1 MDCQIYL
8 DGDNVTSEIIQYSR
22 QQSLCTSIGSFNLT
36 VKGTSTHDYSPGGE
50 IVIYEGGVKK
60 GTYFIGVNEKQIN
73 QGKTFVVSGQD
84 NSKRIQEWFV
94 TESYTINYP
103 SSSKYWIQKFLDE
116 AGVNYTFTTSE
127 VGTNMSNNT
136 VIGMST
142 AYDIILPLLQQNGW
156 FLKFDADGDAIIG
169 KLYIN
174 VDSTAVDLDDTVILD
189 VQVSTDDRMLR
200 NRAIVWGNSNP
211 FTQDHVYALQDRKT
225 GYETSSQDIRPIV
238 LSNTYIYDN
247 ETAYELASQML
258 DEFARLTEVKTI
270 QAAGVYDA
278 EYGDTIYVNS
288 MGWEGF
294 GIVTNLQVDMSK
306 SGLTTTFTLDQRCP
320 RIVAYFGSRY
330 VYVGTEGNGVWRK
343 PIDYPESNWEDY
355 SAGLVYKNIQD
366 LKIYKGKFACIANR
380 KAYVRTTKTNWVL
393 ISPGTFTDSIT
404 GNVYQTSDVV
414 AAGVTIN
421 RKTLN
426 IYILYVNMTNNKS
439 WVVTVSSAGRIY
451 SKTQVLTPQDK
462 NVRGFDIDI
471 FRSKAV
477 ITGVQPTRYKD
488 YKRSRACF
496 TRSLN
501 VSLSDPYNNA
511 NGMFSTI
518 SSVDQFNTI
527 KGLEGGR
534 YTTGVGTAR
543 KLSMVSN
550 EYYFEIGWSSGTGHT
565 ITRYSA
571 KSSSGFSSY
580 GTGIDGQLTFTLL
593 SDNEVLHE
601 DRANGSL
608 KVFNFNTLTST
619 SYSLTD
625 HVDIG
630 VDIEEFVTF
639 ADSNDVLHII
649 FLEYTPLVNGSRIG
663 YTTFDLKLKVFGT
676 ISYASVDRYYPE
688 GYLYLL
694 QAYTSNSVYGPFAG
708 EADSGIIGWVNIY
721 ESDLIT
727 PRAFKHFFFL
737 QNGSISLKR
746 IDGTVLDLL
755 NQSIEVIPDF
765 LHDVV
770 YFYFLDTSNLTE
782 QKANYFYKV
791 DFSQTL
797 TLVYS
802 TSTTD
807 PDYDANRPKVVVS
820 KNKAYILKY
829 NKDVISLFTGNT
841 VANLS
846 SLTGY
851 NHTKTAKFIDDYDD
865 TIIAMMGS
873 PAIFP
878 YKINTTTWTATKID
892 YLDGLNLAMQGQ
904 IYAGGFNVYY
914 PTTTIDP
921 TGGGY
926 ATYLETDGRY
936 APVDYL
942 PGPCVLEI
950 SQEAPIMTYALPWT
964 SDLLSGY
971 GLSGVLSSG
980 MVMSGE
986 LVNNFR
992 LSFYGTSGTFYNP
1005 SGVSFTSIQYSGAAI
1020 KFIHDART
1028 LYYGAYG
1035 DKEFEYVA
1043 IANNDFL
1050 STDTAFSGEFMPI
1063 LSSSTGLP
1071 SGIVRKIETA
1081 NFETLYFAAN
1091 SGTTFYEY
1099 IPYITSGYFVDGTTN
1114 LPSGFP
1120 ITIIRLDDRI

>member
-127 VGTNMSNNT
+127 VGTNMSNNC

-258 DEFARLTEVKTI
+258 DEFAQLTEVKTI

-393 ISPGTFTDSIT
+393 ISPGTFTDSVT
-404 GNVYQTSDVV
+404 GSTYSSNEVV
-414 AAGVTIN
+414 AAGISIN
-421 RKTLN
+421 RKTGDV
-426 IYILYVNMTNNKS
+426 YILYTNQVANKS
-439 WVVTVSSAGRIY
+439 WATTVTSTGRVV
-451 SKTQVLTPQDK
+451 SKTHVLTQQGK
-462 NVRGFDIDI
+462 NIRGFDIDV
-471 FRSKAV
+471 FKSKKV
-477 ITGVQPTRYKD
+477 LTGVIPYD
-488 YKRSRACF
+488 YYDQHLNLENAMWYSVSEVGFPILVGNTIYIITAFGVSNTFISPGNYQHIVSNVSFKKTELSATGWTDTADSITVGTLSEKVPASDNISFYNNEIFLASHTNDGKAIFYMHDILKTKLYSFQVDFVNKTFSEGVYDNSGIVSGTTYLKSEDIGDGVFRSRAYNILTKTLIKTLSF
-496 TRSLN
+496 NFRSLAVKHAGCFWDAHYEIEAGTRN
-501 VSLSDPYNNA
+501 VYAYYYNSITGSEARVFINSTPADVNIAPSVNYVSSQLSY
-511 NGMFSTI
+511 M
-518 SSVDQFNTI
+518 
-527 KGLEGGR
+527 L
-534 YTTGVGTAR
+534 
-543 KLSMVSN
+543 
-550 EYYFEIGWSSGTGHT
+550 
-565 ITRYSA
+565 
-571 KSSSGFSSY
+571 
-580 GTGIDGQLTFTLL
+580 FTLD
-593 SDNEVLHE
+593 SVGYMVTMPGGSVQSGAAVTGT
-601 DRANGSL
+601 DRTA
-608 KVFNFNTLTST
+608 F
-619 SYSLTD
+619 
-625 HVDIG
+625 IG
-630 VDIEEFVTF
+630 
-639 ADSNDVLHII
+639 
-649 FLEYTPLVNGSRIG
+649 
-663 YTTFDLKLKVFGT
+663 
-676 ISYASVDRYYPE
+676 
-688 GYLYLL
+688 
-694 QAYTSNSVYGPFAG
+694 TSNS
-708 EADSGIIGWVNIY
+708 
-721 ESDLIT
+721 
-727 PRAFKHFFFL
+727 
-737 QNGSISLKR
+737 
-746 IDGTVLDLL
+746 LDK
-755 NQSIEVIPDF
+755 
-765 LHDVV
+765 
-770 YFYFLDTSNLTE
+770 YFYNKLKNFTTIGGITFNLGLNDDGYKSFE
-782 QKANYFYKV
+782 ANDSYGGGAG
-791 DFSQTL
+791 TL
-797 TLVYS
+797 YQHDL
-802 TSTTD
+802 TTD
-807 PDYDANRPKVVVS
+807 TR
-820 KNKAYILKY
+820 
-829 NKDVISLFTGNT
+829 T
-841 VANLS
+841 
-846 SLTGY
+846 
-851 NHTKTAKFIDDYDD
+851 
-865 TIIAMMGS
+865 
-873 PAIFP
+873 
-878 YKINTTTWTATKID
+878 
-892 YLDGLNLAMQGQ
+892 Q
-904 IYAGGFNVYY
+904 IPWLYWELYY
-914 PTTTIDP
+914 PTPYYTFFTGDVQMARIDSNALIIWVQNSALIP
-921 TGGGY
+921 RFLILLDPSRFGSPLTGGGY
-926 ATYLETDGRY
+926 VTLMERTDNY
-936 APVDYL
+936 EVVDYL